1 MNYRSYSEVFSD
13 TGAGGIGINGTVHIN
28 IYGLQISNETC
39 PTVMKNCLLGISPAS
54 ENYKPTFRNSVSVPS
69 SAGGEV

>member
-28 IYGLQISNETC
+28 IYGLQISSETC
-39 PTVMKNCLLGISPAS
+39 PTVLGYLL
-54 ENYKPTFRNSVSVPS
+54 YF
-69 SAGGEV
+69 